1 MVNQIKN
8 LNCTISVMDGPPGE
22 GPSHPWQSFMIT
34 SGKASSPSCRK
45 VGTWWKADQTEDEI
59 ATNIGK
65 AILLMLQGDE

>member
-1 MVNQIKN
+1 MLNQIKN
-8 LNCTISVMDGPPGE
+8 LNYTISVMDGPPGE

-34 SGKASSPSCRK
+34 SGKASSFRK

-59 ATNIGK
+59 DTNIGK